1 MRKLLVPLIGSNG
14 ICNVALLLD
23 IPLDDVAG
31 GINGVPTV
39 VMLAVAQETFAT
51 IKKITEKTDDDWTN
65 EMSFDFLK

>member
-39 VMLAVAQETFAT
+39 MLAVAEETFAT
-51 IKKITEKTDDDWTN
+51 MK
-65 EMSFDFLK
+65 